1 MRYQSNK
8 KQTNRKEDTVKLLRF
23 SDLGSN
29 MAGTVKRPAQT
40 ACPLLTGCFLW
51 PAEALSEIRMMS
63 RFLPQPAGTCTEHLL
78 KACGTERIGG
88 RFR

>member
-1 MRYQSNK
+1 MRVTEMRYQSNK

-40 ACPLLTGCFLW
+40 ACPLLLLLLLAVFYGQRRPF
-51 PAEALSEIRMMS
+51 P
-63 RFLPQPAGTCTEHLL
+63 RFE
-78 KACGTERIGG
+78 
-88 RFR
+88 

>member
-1 MRYQSNK
+1 MRVTEMRYQSNK

-40 ACPLLTGCFLW
+40 ACPLL
-51 PAEALSEIRMMS
+51 PAVFYGQRRPFPIFE
-63 RFLPQPAGTCTEHLL
+63 
-78 KACGTERIGG
+78 
-88 RFR
+88 